1 MKKIFKTFFQEWNC
15 CHGRMVG
22 NDGMHGIDIILSSN
36 QVQGLPSLVK
46 VRKRHEHKRK
56 IIQTHDVWSLVYFVA
71 FCSHHKD
78 N

>member
-15 CHGRMVG
+15 YHGRMVG

-46 VRKRHEHKRK
+46 VRKRNDFLSN
-56 IIQTHDVWSLVYFVA
+56 ITCIVNDT
-71 FCSHHKD
+71 
-78 N
+78 NIG

>member
-46 VRKRHEHKRK
+46 VRKRQERKRNK
-56 IIQTHDVWSLVYFVA
+56 IQNDHWQKNFHPLSLSLYVMIF
-71 FCSHHKD
+71 
-78 N
+78 